1 VRAVRRL
8 AGIVLAMG
16 IVTILFIPD
25 LFETD
30 LAEEIPWVI
39 GVSVIVC
46 RSETCSCW
54 SGCVSVFVD
63 DAAEHSRL

>member
-1 VRAVRRL
+1 MRAVRIL

-39 GVSVIVC
+39 GVSVIAIVAGFLVI
-46 RSETCSCW
+46 W
-54 SGCVSVFVD
+54 STAKSK
-63 DAAEHSRL
+63 R